1 MEEKLSS
8 AHYQKVIMK
17 ILLWHPTYVLGG
29 GYLLLT
35 KLIEELGKHP
45 GVTRVTA
52 AIHRDYQELIT
63 KDRFSSK
70 VDLAFVHTG
79 QAIDDVLRSD
89 DIVYMVWPHGV
100 AIPQVRVPTVCVFQD
115 TILLDAFGAHTTDAF
130 LGSMQQAVK
139 DTVSRYSRIIVTSH
153 YTKKR
158 FVEIAGPV
166 ATHKVEVLPHIASDP
181 NAKILQ
187 LSSATNTSEASRK
200 SDQVESKS
208 KKFLLYPA
216 NVSEH
221 KNHLALMIAL
231 SKRKRKDISLTL
243 CGYGSEL
250 VGSTQVTP
258 NPYLNRLNKTI
269 SDRGLKQDVDYRA
282 LGYVDDASSEELMD
296 QAMGLIMPTRAE
308 GMGLPIHEALER
320 GLPVIASDLPV
331 LREHFGNRSDAILW
345 VDPECPSEIAAAWDE
360 LCNRHKELSS
370 TAESNRSCGVTWSD
384 LADKTFQI
392 LQQEV
397 RRAPRTIHIP
407 GFGSVGRESRKR
419 WFKGVERSIKRLWRR
434 AG

>member
-1 MEEKLSS
+1 
-8 AHYQKVIMK
+8 
-17 ILLWHPTYVLGG
+17 
-29 GYLLLT
+29 
-35 KLIEELGKHP
+35 
-45 GVTRVTA
+45 
-52 AIHRDYQELIT
+52 
-63 KDRFSSK
+63 
-70 VDLAFVHTG
+70 
-79 QAIDDVLRSD
+79 
-89 DIVYMVWPHGV
+89 
-100 AIPQVRVPTVCVFQD
+100 
-115 TILLDAFGAHTTDAF
+115 
-130 LGSMQQAVK
+130 
-139 DTVSRYSRIIVTSH
+139 
-153 YTKKR
+153 
-158 FVEIAGPV
+158 
-166 ATHKVEVLPHIASDP
+166 
-181 NAKILQ
+181 
-187 LSSATNTSEASRK
+187 
-200 SDQVESKS
+200 
-208 KKFLLYPA
+208 
-216 NVSEH
+216 
-221 KNHLALMIAL
+221 MIAL

-331 LREHFGNRSDAILW
+331 LREHFGSRSDAILW

-397 RRAPRTIHIP
+397 RRAPRTIRIP
-407 GFGSVGRESRKR
+407 DFGSVGREPRKS
-419 WFKGVERSIKRLWRR
+419 WLKGVERSIKRLWRR

>member
-1 MEEKLSS
+1 MEEKLPS

-52 AIHRDYQELIT
+52 AIHRDYQGLIT

-70 VDLAFVHTG
+70 VDLAFVYTG
-79 QAIDDVLRSD
+79 QPIEDVMSSDDVL
-89 DIVYMVWPHGV
+89 YMVWPHGV
-100 AIPQVRVPTVCVFQD
+100 AIPQVRIPTVCVFQD

-130 LGSMQQAVK
+130 LGSMQQSIK
-139 DTVSRYSRIIVTSH
+139 DTVSRYSRIIVTSQ

-158 FVEIAGPV
+158 FIEIAGPV
-166 ATHKVEVLPHIASDP
+166 AAHKVDVLPHIASDP

-187 LSSATNTSEASRK
+187 LSNAATSSDTSNNFDHARSTN
-200 SDQVESKS
+200 QP
-208 KKFLLYPA
+208 FLLYPA

-231 SKRKRKDISLTL
+231 SKRKRKDVSLTL

-250 VGSTQVTP
+250 VGATQLTP

-269 SDRGLKQDVDYRA
+269 SDRGLKQAVDYRA

-331 LREHFGNRSDAILW
+331 LREHFGSRSDAILW
-345 VDPECPSEIAAAWDE
+345 VDPECPTEIAAAWDD
-360 LCNRHKELSS
+360 LCNRHAELSR
-370 TAESNRSCGVTWSD
+370 TAESNRCCGVTWSD

-397 RRAPRTIHIP
+397 RRAPRTIRIP
-407 GFGSVGRESRKR
+407 GFGSAGREPRKR
-419 WFKGVERSIKRLWRR
+419 WLKEVERSIKRLWRR